1 MSKKLKF
8 NILDA
13 FVIVF
18 VLCIIF
24 VVAFKATDTNLI
36 TNNGE
41 FTKTNV
47 VLKLSSMRDFTAE
60 AVPGKDADVFLNEN
74 NFLFGKITDKK
85 VEDAK
90 TNQILADGTTVET
103 VVPERYDVYVTIE
116 VEGIQQDD
124 GYYVN
129 GTQYLSVGSS
139 NTFRSNGNVFYGT
152 VYEIK
157 D

>member
-24 VVAFKATDTNLI
+24 VVAFKATGSDLI
-36 TNNGE
+36 TNSGE
-41 FTKTNV
+41 FTKAKV

-60 AVPGKDADVFLNEN
+60 AVPGKDVDVFINEN
-74 NFLFGKITDKK
+74 NFLFGKIISKN
-85 VEDAK
+85 VEEAK
-90 TNQILADGTTVET
+90 TNQILADGTTIET
-103 VVPERYDVYVTIE
+103 VVSERYDVYVTIE

-129 GTQYLSVGSS
+129 GTQYLSVGAA
-139 NTFRSNGNVFYGT
+139 NTFRANGSVFYG
-152 VYEIK
+152 VIHEIK